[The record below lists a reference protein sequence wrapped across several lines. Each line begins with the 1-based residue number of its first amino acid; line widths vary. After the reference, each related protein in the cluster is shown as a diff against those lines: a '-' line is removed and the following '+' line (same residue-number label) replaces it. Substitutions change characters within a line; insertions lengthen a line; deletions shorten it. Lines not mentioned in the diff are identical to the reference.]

1 MSREA
6 FGDPPESQEPP
17 DLCPVCGNDW
27 HAEDC
32 VFGKEVALR
41 LKAERDAHK
50 LAHALENVAMML
62 RKCAHRLNVNGHE
75 DLSADAVGLLRRLD
89 LLGSPLRDATPANLN
104 DEAPSNAAHWH
115 KVAMECRAEIDRLH
129 VENAKLAKEAKRL
142 QGVLD
147 AVHQI
152 AGELA
157 RPSGI

>member
-17 DLCPVCGNDW
+17 QLCPVCGNDW

-75 DLSADAVGLLRRLD
+75 DLGADAVGLLRRFD
-89 LLGSPLRDATPANLN
+89 LLGSPLREVEPVKLN

-115 KVAMECRAEIDRLH
+115 KVATECRAEIDRIH
-129 VENAKLAKEAKRL
+129 VENARLAKEAKRL
-142 QGVLD
+142 QGLLD